1 VKAQLVTLIPR
12 RATVSAR
19 ESVIYVDAEGT
30 LTQESH
36 LSEEIRNLVEKVPG
50 VKEVKIHVRPP
61 LCMSDYDRKW
71 LHNSTSEQF
80 SGLGMFG

>member
-1 VKAQLVTLIPR
+1 
-12 RATVSAR
+12 VSAP
-19 ESVIYVDAEGT
+19 ESVTYVDAEGA
-30 LTQESH
+30 LTQESQ

-61 LCMSDYDRKW
+61 LCMSDRKW
-71 LHNSTSEQF
+71 LHNLTSEQF